1 MFLFGIK
8 ETVDTAM
15 SVSLS
20 LPSGTC
26 QTNERMSSDSM
37 ILSSAC
43 ATPCPTHERAP
54 RLKGIKLLR
63 ALPAAGS
70 ALGNVACVPADAL
83 ALPAGPAG
91 SHRDGSK
98 AAARSQWSPSRCET
112 TGQSITVLP
121 AATSSPYSMQDVH
134 YMST

>member
-15 SVSLS
+15 SASPS

-26 QTNERMSSDSM
+26 QTNERMSSDSI

-54 RLKGIKLLR
+54 RLKGMKLLR

-70 ALGNVACVPADAL
+70 ALGASVPAAAL
-83 ALPAGPAG
+83 ALPAGRAG
-91 SHRDGSK
+91 LCHRDGSK
-98 AAARSQWSPSRCET
+98 AAARSHRSPSRCET

-121 AATSSPYSMQDVH
+121 AATSSPCSTQHVQ
-134 YMST
+134 YMSA